1 MSVSKPHV
9 LRSLMTVL
17 AVVVVAVAVVAVVSV
32 AGCGKPG
39 LVGVWYSADQDVTIE
54 FTSDGKVIS
63 DQFAGVKPDYKAE
76 NGKITITV
84 AGIDAASLDYTLDGD
99 TLVMTDPDTGEPA
112 TFTRQKPG
120 TTGGAVTTAAE
131 ATGTTVGEGITS
143 DVLSVDPALVGTWY
157 SAETGETLEFR
168 GEGLVLSSYDAEEG
182 VLELVYSA
190 DGSVLT
196 ISDGTD
202 TFVAQYSI
210 DGDVLTM
217 IDPETGDP
225 VTYQRVQ

>member
-1 MSVSKPHV
+1 MSSSFFSRQGAS
-9 LRSLMTVL
+9 RSVASVL
-17 AVVVVAVAVVAVVSV
+17 AVVVAVLVLTVVFA

-39 LVGVWYSADQDVTIE
+39 LVGTWYNADQDVTIE
-54 FTSDGKVIS
+54 FTADGKVFS
-63 DQFAGVKPDYKAE
+63 DEFQGVEPDYKAE

-84 AGIDAASLDYTLDGD
+84 GGIEAASMDYTVDGD

-112 TFTRQKPG
+112 TFTRQKSG
-120 TTGGAVTTAAE
+120 TTGGVVTSA
-131 ATGTTVGEGITS
+131 S

-157 SAETGETLEFR
+157 SAEVGETLEFK
-168 GEGLVLSSYDAEEG
+168 GDGLVISSYDQEEG

-190 DGSVLT
+190 DGSLLT

-202 TFVAQYSI
+202 TFEAQYSI

-225 VTYQRVQ
+225 AVYQRVQ